1 MEYDKEK
8 VSEFVLA
15 LLYLNQFTERGVP
28 RAWKGFDWDALNL
41 LHEQGYISDPKSKAK
56 SVVFTEEGAKRA
68 EQLFSK
74 HFASDS

>member
-8 VSEFVLA
+8 VAEFALAMLHLNHFTVGGVL
-15 LLYLNQFTERGVP
+15 
-28 RAWKGFDWDALNL
+28 RAWKGFDWDAMNL

-56 SVVFTEEGAKRA
+56 SIVFTEEGAKRA

-74 HFASDS
+74 HFVSTD